1 MGRTAKEKLR
11 NYRYTPDGKMIVSGS
26 LEELPLECCYDK
38 LPNIKKANILVE
50 YTEEQ
55 ISEIAKCATDIE
67 YFARKY
73 VYVIDPD
80 KGRVLCF
87 LRPYQ
92 LRMLKA
98 YTENRFVVTKSGRQS
113 GKSMTAAIFILH
125 TSLFNRDKKSA
136 ILANKLA
143 TAKDILEKLKMS
155 YRLLPYWI
163 QVGVKEWHK
172 TSIQLD
178 NECHIFASATSQ
190 DAIVGLTV
198 NGILYIDEYAKIRR
212 NIIDA
217 FLDTV
222 FPTVSASTQSKII
235 VTSTSRGL
243 NHFYE
248 LWKKAIGK
256 RNEFF
261 PVEVLWDEVPGRD
274 EAFKQKVIKNKSLQ
288 HFLQEYA
295 CEFLGSSSTLISGSI
310 LSGLEPKEPIQI
322 FKDGKLKIYQFPVLD
337 KTRDGIV
344 FKGRTYVCGI
354 DTSKGT
360 GNDSSVIQVLDI
372 TSYPFKQVA
381 IYRSNDTITRSFAEV
396 VHDLAVKYNNAYV
409 MIENNDIG
417 QAVVDYIW
425 HDVEYENLV
434 NYSPSK
440 TRDIGIRSTKKTKS
454 LACDLLQLFMQEF
467 KIEIVDSDTIFELS
481 KFVELRP
488 GKFGAE
494 EGEND
499 DCVTAL
505 LWALFILKTNYLNE
519 EDIKKD
525 EKVDNIVKNLVD
537 EGEEEMHSEGE
548 EPVDFIIK

>member
-1 MGRTAKEKLR
+1 MGRPSTKRLQ
-11 NYRYTPDGKMIVSGS
+11 NYRYTPDGKIIVSGN
-26 LEELPLECCYDK
+26 LPELPLECCYDK
-38 LPNIKKANILVE
+38 LPNIKKANILIE

-55 ISEIAKCATDIE
+55 LAEIARCAVDIE
-67 YFARKY
+67 YFASKY
-73 VYVIDPD
+73 VYVIHPD
-80 KGRVLCF
+80 QGRILCK

-98 YTENRFVVTKSGRQS
+98 YTENRFIVTKSGRQS

-125 TSLFNRDKKSA
+125 SAIFSKDKKSA

-143 TAKDILEKLKMS
+143 TAKEILEKLKMS
-155 YRLLPYWI
+155 YRLLPYWLQI
-163 QVGVKEWHK
+163 GVKEWHK
-172 TSIQLD
+172 TSIQLE

-222 FPTVSASTQSKII
+222 FPTVSASTESKII
-235 VTSTSRGL
+235 VTSTSKGL

-248 LWKKAIGK
+248 IWKKAVSK
-256 RNEFF
+256 KNEFF
-261 PVEVLWDEVPGRD
+261 PVEVRWDEVPGRD
-274 EAFKQKVIKNKSLQ
+274 EEFKKKVIKNKSIQ

-310 LSGLEPKEPIQI
+310 LSGLESKEPI
-322 FKDGKLKIYQFPVLD
+322 KTYYDGKLKVYQYPIIDKKVDGRPV
-337 KTRDGIV
+337 
-344 FKGRTYVCGI
+344 KGRIYVCGV

-372 TSYPFKQVA
+372 TTYPFKQVA
-381 IYRSNDTITRSFAEV
+381 VYRSNDTITRSFAEV
-396 VHDLAVKYNNAYV
+396 VHDIAVRYNNAYI

-434 NYSPSK
+434 NYSTTK
-440 TRDIGIRSTKKTKS
+440 KNDIGIRSTKKTKS

-467 KIEIVDSDTIFELS
+467 KLEIVDSDTIFELS
-481 KFVELRP
+481 KFIELKP

-499 DCVTAL
+499 DCVTSL
-505 LWALFILKTNYLNE
+505 LWALFILKTNYLDND
-519 EDIKKD
+519 DIKD
-525 EKVDNIVKNLVD
+525 EKID
-537 EGEEEMHSEGE
+537 EKLKESDSDEEDENAPLDGEPIDM
-548 EPVDFIIK
+548 IIK